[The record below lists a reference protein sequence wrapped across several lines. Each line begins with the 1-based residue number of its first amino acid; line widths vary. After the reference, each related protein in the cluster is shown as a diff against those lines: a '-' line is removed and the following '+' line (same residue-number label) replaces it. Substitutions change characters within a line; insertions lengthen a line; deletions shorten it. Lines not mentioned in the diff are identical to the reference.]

1 MQSTTQLA
9 TLTAAL
15 FLSAAACAQTQAPT
29 DAPIPIQLSQSKT
42 AFLSNTCDLDYEDC
56 RIAYNT
62 MYQALSIWGHYTL
75 VDKPDSADLVLQVHL
90 SIYDYV
96 SHLQLSILDEHSH
109 FTLWNINEWIDPNDS
124 HSAATFQ
131 AAANRVV
138 KDLEVLAKPGATAG
152 PTQLYPI
159 PKLIK
164 KRF

>member
-15 FLSAAACAQTQAPT
+15 FLSAAACAQTPTPT
-29 DAPIPIQLSQSKT
+29 DAPIPFQIAQSKS
-42 AFLSNTCDLDYEDC
+42 AFLSNTCDLEYEDC
-56 RIAYNT
+56 RVAYNT
-62 MYQALSIWGHYTL
+62 MYQALTTWGHYTL
-75 VDKPDSADLVLQVHL
+75 VTKPEDAELVLQVHL
-90 SIYDYV
+90 SVYDYV

-131 AAANRVV
+131 AAANRVI

-152 PTQLYPI
+152 PTQLYPV
-159 PKLIK
+159 PKLTK